1 MCSLNIHQKGKK
13 MHKIQILLEEWQY
26 ENLKI
31 ISQEKGM
38 SISAVIREIVTD
50 FIGENS
56 PRTALDSICAFG
68 EDSAGCGKDH
78 DKLL

>member
-1 MCSLNIHQKGKK
+1 
-13 MHKIQILLEEWQY
+13 MHRTQIILEDWQY

-38 SISAVIREIVTD
+38 SISAVIREMVTG

-56 PRTALDSICAFG
+56 PRSALDSICALG
-68 EDSAGCGKDH
+68 EDPAGYGKDH
-78 DKLL
+78 DKLLYGKGSQK